1 VNVFVERPRVA
12 AYDATGT
19 SPTSPTSSTPF
30 SGELDVD
37 GWLRVFV
44 SDGELV
50 VDQQVA
56 RLLQGRLFVD
66 VVKSGKRVS
75 CASSSPGLVWAG
87 EVELAGRAVR
97 FVKPVEATAEITQA
111 FLSSVLGSANPLLD
125 ASVAVGGGRVA
136 LEVRPRNDVSLGSS
150 ARGPVAIDVDIGAY
164 STKIRQ
170 GALIDDVLRILNI
183 KNQRDLVVESGPA
196 RVLVSIDGG
205 GVHRRQRIETV
216 IENVS
221 LIFSDSTR
229 VDVGLS
235 TTLAGSPADFASG
248 AATLEMTIDVHPSTL
263 RQVMK
268 IRNPKTPLRVDVR
281 GVMAK
286 PRVLVKDA
294 LVRLGA
300 LLVDGML
307 A

>member
-1 VNVFVERPRVA
+1 M
-12 AYDATGT
+12 
-19 SPTSPTSSTPF
+19 
-30 SGELDVD
+30 
-37 GWLRVFV
+37 
-44 SDGELV
+44 
-50 VDQQVA
+50 
-56 RLLQGRLFVD
+56 
-66 VVKSGKRVS
+66 
-75 CASSSPGLVWAG
+75 
-87 EVELAGRAVR
+87 
-97 FVKPVEATAEITQA
+97 
-111 FLSSVLGSANPLLD
+111 
-125 ASVAVGGGRVA
+125 
-136 LEVRPRNDVSLGSS
+136 
-150 ARGPVAIDVDIGAY
+150 AIDVDIGAY